1 MYFADQIRA
10 LAQNL
15 GWSVDYDDR
24 DSSISIRTP
33 EKSMAVSQED
43 SAEDTIYQILDF
55 LVELKNQRKA
65 EGMSDRLD
73 GLEKQV
79 KSVKE
84 PIESMKSLFTEPE
97 SDSSSRTAV
106 TDPSASIGD
115 VKIPEGVSIIE
126 VINLL

>member
-43 SAEDTIYQILDF
+43 SAEETVFQNLDF
-55 LVELKNQRKA
+55 LVELKNQQRA
-65 EGMSDRLD
+65 ETMSVRLD
-73 GLEKQV
+73 NLEKQV
-79 KSVKE
+79 KSMKE
-84 PIESMKSLFTEPE
+84 QIDRMKSLLSE
-97 SDSSSRTAV
+97 SEDAIPDDLLGRVSRQADHTQFPA
-106 TDPSASIGD
+106 SA
-115 VKIPEGVSIIE
+115 E
-126 VINLL
+126 

>member
-1 MYFADQIRA
+1 MLFAERMEA
-10 LAQNL
+10 MAKEL
-15 GWSVDYDDR
+15 GWSIEYDNR
-24 DSSISIRTP
+24 DNSISIRTP

-43 SAEDTIYQILDF
+43 SAEETIFQFLDF

-84 PIESMKSLFTEPE
+84 QIERMKSLFREPE
-97 SDSSSRTAV
+97 DA
-106 TDPSASIGD
+106 
-115 VKIPEGVSIIE
+115 IPDEVPDDLLGGVSRQADHTQFPASAE
-126 VINLL
+126 